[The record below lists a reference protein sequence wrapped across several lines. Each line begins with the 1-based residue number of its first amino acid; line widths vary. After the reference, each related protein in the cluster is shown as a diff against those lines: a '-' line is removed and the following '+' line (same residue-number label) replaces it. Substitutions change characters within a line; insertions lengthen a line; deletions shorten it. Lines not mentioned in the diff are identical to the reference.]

1 MALQRLNVVIC
12 LDRAGLVGAD
22 GATHHGAFDIAA
34 LRPIPNLTIASPADE
49 VELRNLMY
57 TAQLPDRGPFVIR
70 YPRGS
75 GTIVDWRRPMTE
87 IAVGRGRCLRP
98 GTDVALLTLGPIGM
112 RVAPLADTLA
122 AEGISVAHY
131 DMRFAKPLDEEMLHD
146 VLRRFGRVLTV
157 EDGVLT
163 GGIGTAVLEFASLHG
178 YSARIRRIGLPDR
191 FVEHGSVDELYA
203 ECGMDNA
210 SIAQAIRQLAAE
222 R

>member
-1 MALQRLNVVIC
+1 
-12 LDRAGLVGAD
+12 
-22 GATHHGAFDIAA
+22 
-34 LRPIPNLTIASPADE
+34 
-49 VELRNLMY
+49 
-57 TAQLPDRGPFVIR
+57 
-70 YPRGS
+70 
-75 GTIVDWRRPMTE
+75 
-87 IAVGRGRCLRP
+87 
-98 GTDVALLTLGPIGM
+98 M